1 MKDLNNLDENFFR
14 EMLSVSKLELP
25 FSDFEDNVMMQIE
38 KENLYRKSVSKDIK
52 LSWIFFI
59 AGSVFGIVISL
70 ILPHLQTSIFGIQPE
85 KLAISFQI
93 VFTLL
98 LFTQLETLIKFIR
111 KSDDLT

>member
-1 MKDLNNLDENFFR
+1 MKNIDKSEDNYFR

-25 FSDFEDNVMMQIE
+25 FPDFEDNVMMQIK
-38 KENLYRKSVSKDIK
+38 KENLYQKSVSKDIK
-52 LSWIFFI
+52 LSWFFFI

-70 ILPHLQTSIFGIQPE
+70 ILPHLQTSIFGIAPE

-111 KSDDLT
+111 KLD